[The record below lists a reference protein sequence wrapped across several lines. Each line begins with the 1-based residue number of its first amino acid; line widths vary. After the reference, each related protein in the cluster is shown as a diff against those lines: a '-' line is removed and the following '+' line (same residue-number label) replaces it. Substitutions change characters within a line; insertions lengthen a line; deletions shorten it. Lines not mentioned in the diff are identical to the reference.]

1 MKKERIVITVH
12 LAADDPTGLLEE
24 HLNDGWDIIST
35 TACHVSSASVYA
47 VHGQVIYVLEREKQ
61 S

>member
-1 MKKERIVITVH
+1 MKKERIVITVYP
-12 LAADDPTGLLEE
+12 AADDPTGLLEK

-35 TACHVSSASVYA
+35 IASHVASGSTQH
-47 VHGQVIYVLEREKQ
+47 VHGQVIYVLERESQ